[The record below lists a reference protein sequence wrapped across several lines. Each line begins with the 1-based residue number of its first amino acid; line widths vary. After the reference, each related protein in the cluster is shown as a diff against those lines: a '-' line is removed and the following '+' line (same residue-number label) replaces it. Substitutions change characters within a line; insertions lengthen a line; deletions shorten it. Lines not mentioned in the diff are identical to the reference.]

1 MPEIILWRD
10 MKNKKSYI
18 FAAVLIGMTAIFWLV
33 ALITRGATLNLYFV
47 PDSNNTYMDYFHML
61 SNIEG
66 GDPYYQNANYP
77 ALPFVIWRV
86 LYRMIPWSES
96 NSDGFYLRTNMYA
109 DLGFILMLLLCIII
123 IWEAF
128 QYYFQLTTKNF
139 RLLFSFSIL
148 FPV

>member
-1 MPEIILWRD
+1 

-66 GDPYYQNANYP
+66 G
-77 ALPFVIWRV
+77 I
-86 LYRMIPWSES
+86 
-96 NSDGFYLRTNMYA
+96 
-109 DLGFILMLLLCIII
+109 
-123 IWEAF
+123 
-128 QYYFQLTTKNF
+128 LTTKM
-139 RLLFSFSIL
+139 RIILLFL
-148 FPV
+148 L